1 MKKEEKIINLL
12 KELNLMIPNLAIIN
26 YIDNY
31 NDAGVIKDI
40 DFI

>member
-1 MKKEEKIINLL
+1 
-12 KELNLMIPNLAIIN
+12 MIPNLAIIN

-40 DFI
+40 DFIWAKDVKKSDLEKIIIK